1 MTGYVNPGPSPSAA
15 KKDLPLF
22 DLIGAGLGVL
32 SFIWGFL
39 NFYSSGGG
47 DAKGYE
53 AFANGTGPI
62 GLSILASALAGAVV
76 LSEKTDPV
84 RPPYALGAAVAA
96 LLTTFGALVGK
107 GTVSAS
113 IGIYL
118 LLATTIAQVALF
130 GYSWLLATGKIS
142 APKPNAPQ
150 QQWGGPQQY
159 GQPPS
164 QPGGYG
170 QQPGGYGPSTSSTPS
185 GYGPAHP
192 DRQPRWLRTARARCL
207 PPARRL
213 WCAGDSSARCAAAG
227 SGWSG
232 SAGSAG
238 SAGSGWSGSAG
249 SGWSGSAGSAG
260 SGWSGS
266 AGSAAGRWL
275 RSTAEPRWR
284 LQPGVTPGQATH
296 AR

>member
-107 GTVSAS
+107 GSVSAS

-159 GQPPS
+159 GQPPT
-164 QPGGYG
+164 QPPGGYG
-170 QQPGGYGPSTSSTPS
+170 QQPGGYGPPTSSAPS
-185 GYGPAHP
+185 GYGPP
-192 DRQPRWLRTARARCL
+192 SSGYGQPTQVGNPGGYE
-207 PPARRL
+207 PPAPG
-213 WCAGDSSARCAAAG
+213 AYPPPGGYGAPATPPPGA
-227 SGWSG
+227 
-232 SAGSAG
+232 
-238 SAGSGWSGSAG
+238 
-249 SGWSGSAGSAG
+249 
-260 SGWSGS
+260 
-266 AGSAAGRWL
+266 
-275 RSTAEPRWR
+275 PRPGQGGPG
-284 LQPGVTPGQATH
+284 QPGQPGPGGPGQGGPGQPGQGGPPPGGGYGQPPTPGGGYSQG
-296 AR
+296 